1 MKKESKEIKWKLP
14 TGFTT
19 IPPEVR
25 YSKDISAGAKLL
37 YGDIKG
43 LSFERGFCSAS
54 NEYLAF
60 CFDVDDK
67 TISEWVNQ
75 LYLAGFIRR
84 DIVKRTMRKLYPW
97 VGKISVKKPTTLE
110 VKDEKASVKAGEDGE
125 GPGRGLSLNIDPRYR
140 GSESWVAGAG
150 IMGMFDTKGNKIAN
164 NTPSVNFGV
173 FWDGDTQSELLNS
186 TYIDKWDYLNAKT
199 NRIFDAKQFGCL
211 SNNGTKS
218 NPALSADILGDWR
231 EEVIFRTADAK
242 ELRIFT
248 TTISTPHRFYT
259 FMHDPQYRLSIAWQ
273 NVGYNQPPHTSFYMG
288 DDMSKPPIPNIKLT
302 KSNLKK

>member
-110 VKDEKASVKAGEDGE
+110 VKDEKASVKADNSLAEKPDSINIIYNNISKDISSEEEFDSFKYFENTAKGKKKQQRIIAYFGIKKKKYVGLKSSKECNAFLYNPRLMSVAKRME
-125 GPGRGLSLNIDPRYR
+125 GFPDDAINKAFYAAENMTVNNQKVDWSL
-140 GSESWVAGAG
+140 
-150 IMGMFDTKGNKIAN
+150 
-164 NTPSVNFGV
+164 
-173 FWDGDTQSELLNS
+173 ELVE
-186 TYIDKWDYLNAKT
+186 
-199 NRIFDAKQFGCL
+199 KQL
-211 SNNGTKS
+211 
-218 NPALSADILGDWR
+218 
-231 EEVIFRTADAK
+231 
-242 ELRIFT
+242 
-248 TTISTPHRFYT
+248 
-259 FMHDPQYRLSIAWQ
+259 
-273 NVGYNQPPHTSFYMG
+273 
-288 DDMSKPPIPNIKLT
+288 
-302 KSNLKK
+302 LK